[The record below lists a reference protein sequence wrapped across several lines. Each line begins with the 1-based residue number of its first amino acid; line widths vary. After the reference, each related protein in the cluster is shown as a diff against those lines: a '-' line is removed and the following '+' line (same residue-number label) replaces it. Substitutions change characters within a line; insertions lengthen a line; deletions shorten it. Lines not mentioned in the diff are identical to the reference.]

1 MDTSSTAFG
10 WYVNRV
16 GPGGS
21 NPGGPLS
28 WDELWTLARSGGL
41 GPGDLVW
48 HPALG
53 EWTPA
58 ERVAGLLPA
67 DALGHFA
74 ASSSFAP
81 DGRPRARRYSWLR
94 WAIPAAVVVLV
105 AAGLGI
111 YFGIPGGTK
120 GIDSYITVQG
130 VHLKIVSVEFLYAY
144 STGGSTLEP
153 ESGNDA
159 VVVVEGEAK
168 SGSADASVWPDL
180 TDENGRTSEVE
191 YTERVIPDPGETA
204 QLTWVFFANRSA
216 KSLVLNLPDGQTIP
230 LESLQSR

>member
-1 MDTSSTAFG
+1 MDTSSTVFG
-10 WYVNRV
+10 WHVNRV
-16 GPGGS
+16 GPVGS
-21 NPGGPLS
+21 DPGGPLS
-28 WDELWTLARSGGL
+28 WDEISTLARSGGL

-67 DALGHFA
+67 DAFA
-74 ASSSFAP
+74 RVATSPSSAP
-81 DGRPRARRYSWLR
+81 DGRPRVRRYSWLR

-111 YFGIPGGTK
+111 YFGISGGTK
-120 GIDSYITVQG
+120 GIDTYITVEG
-130 VHLKIVSVEFLYAY
+130 VHLKIVSVDFLFAY

-153 ESGNDA
+153 ESGSDA
-159 VVVVEGEAK
+159 VVVIEGEAK

-180 TDENGRTSEVE
+180 IDENGRKSEVE
-191 YTERVIPDPGETA
+191 YAERQIPDPGETA
-204 QLTWVFFANRSA
+204 QVTWVFFASRNA
-216 KSLVLNLPDGQTIP
+216 KSLVLKLPDSQTIS
-230 LESLQSR
+230 LESLQPR